1 MWGTFFVIFAAIWAL
16 QFVLTHLQVKH
27 YQGKIKEM
35 SRKHDGYLGTGY
47 FKKRFGNGA
56 VMLVVCDDDTKIKEA
71 KVMKGLTVF
80 ARFRTVKNV
89 IGLTLEE
96 TRALD
101 TLTVKESSAL
111 ANAAA
116 MIEKEM
122 KKKREGN
129 EAWIS

>member
-1 MWGTFFVIFAAIWAL
+1 MWGTFFVVFAAIWAL

-35 SRKHDGYLGTGY
+35 TRKHQGYLGTGY

-56 VMLVVCDDDTKIKEA
+56 VMLVVCDEETNIKEA
-71 KVMKGLTVF
+71 KVMQGLTVF
-80 ARFRTVKNV
+80 ARFKTVKKL
-89 IGLTLEE
+89 IGMTLEE
-96 TRALD
+96 TRDLD

-111 ANAAA
+111 AGAAD
-116 MIEKEM
+116 MIEKEIN
-122 KKKREGN
+122 KKREGN

>member
-1 MWGTFFVIFAAIWAL
+1 MWGTFFIIFAAIWTL
-16 QFVLTHLQVKH
+16 QFLLTHLQVKH
-27 YQGKIKEM
+27 YQGKIREM
-35 SRKHDGYLGTGY
+35 SRKHKGYLGTGY

-56 VMLVVCDDDTKIKEA
+56 VMLVVCDDETKIKEA

-80 ARFRTVKNV
+80 ARFRTIKKL

-96 TRALD
+96 SRDLE

-111 ANAAA
+111 AGAAG
-116 MIEKEM
+116 MIEQEM